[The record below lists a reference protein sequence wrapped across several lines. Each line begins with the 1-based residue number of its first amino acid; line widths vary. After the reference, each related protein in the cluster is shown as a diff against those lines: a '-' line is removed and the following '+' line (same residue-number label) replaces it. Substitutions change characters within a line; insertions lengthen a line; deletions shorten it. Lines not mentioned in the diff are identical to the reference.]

1 MYRLFAWRYFKAPK
15 QANAIN
21 IIAWVTVCVIAF
33 TTACQV
39 LVLSVFNGFEDL
51 VKSLYGAFYTD
62 IRVIPVKGKVLQA
75 DTLMLRQIQHQSDIE
90 ILAPVIEERAL
101 LQNEELQ
108 TVIELKGVD
117 SNYSQVCGVAG
128 KTVQGKF
135 LIGDADHPGLILGAG
150 VQYAVA
156 ARVDGPTPPSM
167 VNLVLPKKMAI
178 SVADPLQA
186 LSEGH
191 ALTTGIFS
199 IQQDFDNQYA
209 ITNLNFMKQQI
220 GLADHEYSALEI
232 KLKQG
237 ADPNKVK
244 MQLQQL
250 LGPAF
255 VVKTRYEQNSSL
267 YNTMKMEKW
276 VIYAVLTLIL
286 LVAAF
291 NMISAL
297 TMLVLEKQKD
307 ISILRSFGC
316 TRGMIRRIFLSEGLL
331 LGVIGLSAG
340 LLLATIIGWLQVK
353 FKLLK
358 LQGGSFLVDYFP
370 VKFQSIDYLLVATLA
385 LIITL
390 AAAWMPAKKAAG
402 QPLQLKS

>member
-62 IRVIPVKGKVLQA
+62 IRVVPAKGKIMHA
-75 DTLMLRQIQHQSDIE
+75 DTLLLQQIRQHPE
-90 ILAPVIEERAL
+90 VAVLAPVIEERAL
-101 LQNEELQ
+101 LQHEELQ

-135 LIGDADHPGLILGAG
+135 LIGNAEQPGLILGAG

-156 ARVDGPTPPSM
+156 ARIDGPTPPSI
-167 VNLVLPKKMAI
+167 VNLVLPKKAVV
-178 SVADPLQA
+178 SVSDPLQA

-209 ITNLNFMKQQI
+209 ITNLDFMKQQI
-220 GLADHEYSALEI
+220 GLADHEFSALEI
-232 KLKQG
+232 KLKPE
-237 ADPNKVK
+237 ADPTQVQT
-244 MQLQQL
+244 QLQQQ
-250 LGPAF
+250 LGTAF
-255 VVKTRYEQNSSL
+255 LVKTRYEQNSSL

-307 ISILRSFGC
+307 ISILRSFGG
-316 TRGMIRRIFLSEGLL
+316 TSGMIRRIFLSEGIL
-331 LGVIGLSAG
+331 LGIIGLAAG
-340 LLLATIIGWLQVK
+340 LLLATITGILQVK

-370 VKFQSIDYLLVATLA
+370 VKFQLIDYVLVAALTL
-385 LIITL
+385 LITL

>member
-62 IRVIPVKGKVLQA
+62 IRVVPAKGKIMHA
-75 DTLMLRQIQHQSDIE
+75 DTLLLQQIRQHPE
-90 ILAPVIEERAL
+90 VAVLAPVIEERAL
-101 LQNEELQ
+101 LQHEELQ

-135 LIGDADHPGLILGAG
+135 LIGNAEQPGLILGAG

-156 ARVDGPTPPSM
+156 ARIDGPTPPSI
-167 VNLVLPKKMAI
+167 VNLVLPKKAVV
-178 SVADPLQA
+178 SVSDPLQA

-209 ITNLNFMKQQI
+209 ITNLDFMKQQI
-220 GLADHEYSALEI
+220 GLADHEFSALEI
-232 KLKQG
+232 KLKPE
-237 ADPNKVK
+237 ADPTQVQT
-244 MQLQQL
+244 QLQQQ
-250 LGPAF
+250 LGTAF
-255 VVKTRYEQNSSL
+255 LVKTRYEQNSSL

-316 TRGMIRRIFLSEGLL
+316 TGGMIRRIFLTEGLL
-331 LGVIGLSAG
+331 LGGIGLGSGLILATVIGL
-340 LLLATIIGWLQVK
+340 LQVK

-370 VKFQSIDYLLVATLA
+370 VNFQLVDYLLVAALA
-385 LIITL
+385 FIITL